1 MPRHNQ
7 VGDPAKMEVN
17 MTPLLDVVLQ
27 LITFFMM
34 LVHFGVQ
41 IEAAEVEVR
50 LPVAPAALP
59 AGVIADDRL
68 VVAVGPDGA
77 LLVDGK
83 ALLGPAAATWWASEA
98 RRREGSDTLEELP
111 TRVIIRADREASYG
125 AIRSVLAT
133 AQEQGFAFFTL
144 VVLRSEN

>member
-1 MPRHNQ
+1 MPRHAEA
-7 VGDPAKMEVN
+7 GDPARMEVN

-34 LVHFGVQ
+34 LVHLGVQ
-41 IEAAEVEVR
+41 IEASEIEVR
-50 LPVAPAALP
+50 LPLAPAALP
-59 AGVIADDRL
+59 GGVIADDRL

-77 LLVDGK
+77 LLVDGQ
-83 ALLGPAAATWWASEA
+83 ALLGPGAAAWWASEA
-98 RRREGSDTLEELP
+98 RRRGALNAEELP
-111 TRVIIRADREASYG
+111 TRVIIRADREANYG

-144 VVLRSEN
+144 VVLRSDD

>member
-1 MPRHNQ
+1 MPRRGQ
-7 VGDPAKMEVN
+7 TGDPARMEVN
-17 MTPLLDVVLQ
+17 MTPMLDVVLQ

-59 AGVIADDRL
+59 GGVMADDRL

-77 LLVDGK
+77 LLVDGR
-83 ALLGPAAATWWASEA
+83 ALLGSSASEWWAAEA
-98 RRREGSDTLEELP
+98 RQRGGSETLDELP
-111 TRVIIRADREASYG
+111 TRVIIRADRDASYG
-125 AIRSVLAT
+125 AIRLVLST
-133 AQEQGFAFFTL
+133 AQEHGFAFFTL
-144 VVLRSEN
+144 VVLRSD